1 MRENVPPF
9 ILNYGALWVIAK
21 MGVDTQ
27 QKSRQTDIQGIIS
40 VLLFQT
46 NPLLARW
53 PQVSHSFL

>member
-1 MRENVPPF
+1 MELF
-9 ILNYGALWVIAK
+9 GQIAIAN

-27 QKSRQTDIQGIIS
+27 EKSRQNDIQGIIS

-53 PQVSHSFL
+53 PQVSHLFL